1 MAPSEL
7 YKHGLLGMLCL
18 APALVHGQSS
28 KADIVQT
35 CLTGAGVQSTIS
47 TDESWTND
55 TASFQ
60 SRLPRQPVSV
70 AFPETKDDVAS
81 TLGCARNASVKVSV
95 LGRGHSFQGYSFG
108 TPGNLVIDMGAFT
121 ELSFDDST
129 NQLTFGGGSNVGPVN
144 SPGQR
149 MRRNLTD

>member
-1 MAPSEL
+1 MAPSRL

-18 APALVHGQSS
+18 APTLVHGQSS
-28 KADIVQT
+28 KADSIQT
-35 CLTGAGVQSTIS
+35 CLTSAGVQSTMS
-47 TDESWTND
+47 TDETWAND

-60 SRLPRQPVSV
+60 FRLPRLPIAV

-81 TLGCARNASVKVSV
+81 ALGCARNASVKVSV

-108 TPGNLVIDMGAFT
+108 IPGNLVIDMGAFT

-129 NQLTFGGGSNVGPVN
+129 NQLTFGGGSNVGPVS
-144 SPGQR
+144 SPG
-149 MRRNLTD
+149 